1 MQWTIRTTPQES
13 EVLPL
18 LVVPVFIGDKAM
30 KEYPVVSEDFDA
42 KFGKTQLLYTDP
54 SNGAARVLLVGLGER
69 KQFSLVRLQ
78 RAFGIATIAAQS
90 KKISTFGVIM
100 HEAFFKKCKPMVLG
114 EHVARAVLSASYS
127 FDEYKSGEE
136 RHVVPVA
143 AVTLLQVPAIR
154 RAALEKGLV
163 SGTAIAK
170 AITLVRTLGNTPPMT
185 MTPTKMAEAAMDVA
199 AEYPKTMTCEVFE
212 RSHMTEMGMGGLLGV
227 AQGSAEPPKFIVLEY
242 NNAPKSAA
250 PIVLVGKGITFDSGG
265 ISIKPADKMDEMK
278 FDMLGGA
285 TVIGTLAAVA
295 ALQLRVRVIGLVPAT
310 ENLPGGTAYR
320 PGDILRTMSGKTIEV
335 LNTDAEGRIILADAL
350 SYATKFKPRMCV
362 DLATLTGACV
372 VALGTERAGLFSPD
386 TKVAN
391 ALLSAAEHTGDQIWR
406 MPLGEEFSEAI
417 VSEIADVK
425 NIGGG
430 RDGGASTAAAFLAE
444 FVSYPWAHLDIAG
457 TAWNMKPKPWL
468 RAGATGHGVH
478 LLVEFLRNV

>member
-18 LVVPVFIGDKAM
+18 VVVPVFVGDKTL

-54 SNGAARVLLVGLGER
+54 GNGAARVLLLGLGER
-69 KQFSLVRLQ
+69 KQFTLVRLQ
-78 RAFGIATIAAQS
+78 RAFGIATIAAQQ
-90 KKISTFGVIM
+90 KKLSVFGVMM
-100 HEAFFKKCKPMVLG
+100 HEAFFKKCTPMVLG
-114 EHVARAVLSASYS
+114 EHVARAILSAAYS
-127 FDEYKSGEE
+127 FDSYKSNED
-136 RHVVPVA
+136 RHVTPIE

-185 MTPTKMAEAAMDVA
+185 MTPTKLAEAAMDVA
-199 AEYPKTMTCEVFE
+199 AEFPKTVRCEVFE
-212 RSHMTEMGMGGLLGV
+212 RSQMIEMGMGGLLGV
-227 AQGSAEPPKFIVLEY
+227 AQGSIEPPKFIVLEY
-242 NNAPKSAA
+242 NNASKHAA

-285 TVIGTLAAVA
+285 TVIGTLWAVA
-295 ALQLRVRVIGLVPAT
+295 ALQLRVHVVGLVPAT
-310 ENLPGGTAYR
+310 ENLPGGSAYR

-350 SYATKFKPRMCV
+350 SYAAQLKPRMCV

-391 ALLSAAEHTGDQIWR
+391 ALLAAAEHTGDQVWR
-406 MPLGEEFSEAI
+406 MPLGEEYSDAI
-417 VSEIADVK
+417 VSEVADVK
-425 NIGGG
+425 NTGG

-457 TAWNMKPKPWL
+457 TGWNMKPKPWL

-478 LLVEFLRNV
+478 LLVEFLRSV